1 MNGYNLKRF
10 LRAQSETF
18 EIAYY
23 ELQNGKK
30 ESHWMWFMFP
40 QIIGLGQSD
49 MAIYYAIESLDE
61 AKAYLQDETLNYR
74 LNLLMDVLLSLET
87 NNAVEIL
94 GNTDARK
101 LWSSMTL
108 FKYADSNNNKYQK
121 IIDKYFEG
129 KLDANTIGILLHQG
143 SI

>member
-1 MNGYNLKRF
+1 
-10 LRAQSETF
+10 
-18 EIAYY
+18 
-23 ELQNGKK
+23 
-30 ESHWMWFMFP
+30 MFP

-87 NNAVEIL
+87 NNAVEIF